1 MGTFTPKLLVFSDY
15 VCPFCYLAV
24 GVVQRLS
31 QDYMIEIIWK
41 NYEIHPETP
50 PSGEPVL
57 QEGEEAHAES
67 RLLCELNPELGP
79 RIHPPPIVA
88 NTHLAHEAA
97 EFAREQGKFLAL
109 HTRLF
114 QAYFEQGLNIGEL
127 PVLVQLGAEVGLH
140 PARLEQAISG
150 HQYHDRI
157 ERSVQEKLWYGVY
170 GTPTFVLGHYKIA
183 GPQRY
188 EIFQQL
194 MLRVGAQPRTAQET
208 SP

>member
-1 MGTFTPKLLVFSDY
+1 M
-15 VCPFCYLAV
+15 
-24 GVVQRLS
+24 
-31 QDYMIEIIWK
+31 
-41 NYEIHPETP
+41 
-50 PSGEPVL
+50 L

-97 EFAREQGKFLAL
+97 EFAREQGRFLAL

-127 PVLVQLGAEVGLH
+127 PVLVQLGAEGGLH

>member
-1 MGTFTPKLLVFSDY
+1 MGTFKPKLLVFSDY

-41 NYEIHPETP
+41 NYEIHPETS

-97 EFAREQGKFLAL
+97 EFAREQGRFLAL

>member
-1 MGTFTPKLLVFSDY
+1 MGTFKPRLLVFSDY

-31 QDYMIEIIWK
+31 QDYTIEVVWK

-50 PSGEPVL
+50 SSGQPVPN
-57 QEGEEAHAES
+57 EGEEANAES
-67 RLLCELNPELGP
+67 RLLFELNPELGP

-88 NTHLAHEAA
+88 NSHLAHEAA
-97 EFAREQGKFLAL
+97 EFAREQGKFPEL
-109 HTRLF
+109 HKRLF

-127 PVLVQLGAEVGLH
+127 PVLVQLGTEVGLN
-140 PARLEQAISG
+140 PTVLAQAISE
-150 HQYHDRI
+150 HRYHDRI
-157 ERSVQEKLWYGVY
+157 ERSLQEKMWYGVY

-188 EIFQQL
+188 EVFQKL
-194 MLRVGAQPRTAQET
+194 MLRVSALP
-208 SP
+208 